1 MHREAEMIEQQAK
14 QGKQDHNQ
22 QGGKNLYN
30 FALQR
35 KYLPK
40 YIHIYI

>member
-22 QGGKNLYN
+22 QGGRNLYRFLFILYLLNN
-30 FALQR
+30 FLLL
-35 KYLPK
+35 Y
-40 YIHIYI
+40 